1 MNLIKKWNLKF
12 ILYFEIDLITS
23 LLDEKKRLQD
33 TIE

>member
-1 MNLIKKWNLKF
+1 MNAKVFYILK
-12 ILYFEIDLITS
+12 IDIISS